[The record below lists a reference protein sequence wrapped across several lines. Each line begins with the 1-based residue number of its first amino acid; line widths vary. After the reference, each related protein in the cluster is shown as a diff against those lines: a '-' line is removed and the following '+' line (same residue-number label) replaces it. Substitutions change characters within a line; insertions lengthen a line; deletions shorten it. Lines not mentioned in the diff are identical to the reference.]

1 MLRASVNQRTE
12 RGGRPD
18 GRERR
23 GGAPGMIKEFRDFI
37 MRGNVLDLAVA
48 VIIGAAFTAVVSS
61 LSADIITPIIGVF
74 GGTPNFSGVAFT
86 INGSVFKIG
95 SFINAVIQ
103 FLITALILFFVV
115 IKPMNML
122 IKRMSRAPEAA
133 PSTKPCPYCLTE
145 IPIGATR
152 CPACTSDLAATA
164 ARRR

>member
-1 MLRASVNQRTE
+1 
-12 RGGRPD
+12 
-18 GRERR
+18 
-23 GGAPGMIKEFRDFI
+23 MIKEFRDFL

-48 VIIGAAFTAVVSS
+48 VIIGAAFAAVVRS
-61 LSADIITPIIGVF
+61 LAADLITPIIGVF

-103 FLITALILFFVV
+103 FLITAVILFVVV
-115 IKPMNML
+115 IKPMNTL

-152 CPACTSDLAATA
+152 CPACTSDLAAVA
-164 ARRR
+164 APRR